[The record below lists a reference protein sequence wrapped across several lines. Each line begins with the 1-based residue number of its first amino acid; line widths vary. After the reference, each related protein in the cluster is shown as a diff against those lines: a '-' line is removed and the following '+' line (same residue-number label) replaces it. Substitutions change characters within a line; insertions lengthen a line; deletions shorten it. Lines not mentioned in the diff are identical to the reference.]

1 MAKTLT
7 PLDCHALINLMVQQA
22 TGQANITATDTSSFI
37 SAGETILSTGMENVY
52 NAINMVLGRTII
64 AARPYSAK
72 LAIMD
77 AVDTGVYT
85 SRIRKISYYSRQALP
100 DGWHNTNLYTNL
112 ADGFTNG
119 QNESGG
125 TPQSTKSMWEQHQAM
140 PLEMNFAGQNVWQK
154 CITMYENQVKTAFRS
169 EADFAAFVS
178 GYLTEHQN
186 DIESEK
192 EAWRRA
198 ALLNK
203 IGALYD
209 APATENSV
217 INLTAAY
224 NAEFGTSYSSQDL
237 RTTYLKDFLAYF
249 VSVVKLESKFM
260 AERSV
265 DRHWAVPKT
274 VGADTYNILRHTPYA
289 DQRLYLYSPLFTSAE
304 SLVLPQIFNDELLR
318 IDKQYEEI
326 TYWQSQ
332 QARASVSVTP
342 AVTNRSTGVQ
352 EAGTPVALDYVVGL
366 LVDKDALMTNFQMES
381 VNTTP
386 LEARKGYR
394 NTWLSMMKGA
404 INDPT
409 ENGVLFIMAD

>member
-7 PLDCHALINLMVQQA
+7 PLDCHALINLMVKQA
-22 TGQANITATDTSSFI
+22 TGQASITATDTSSFI
-37 SAGETILSTGMENVY
+37 SAGETILSTGMENVF
-52 NAINMVLGRTII
+52 NAVNMVLGRTII

-77 AVDTGVYT
+77 SEDTGVYT
-85 SRIRKISYYSRQALP
+85 SRIRKISYYAKNALP

-112 ADGFTNG
+112 AEGFTNG

-209 APATENSV
+209 APAAENSV
-217 INLTAAY
+217 INLTASY
-224 NAEFGTSYSSQDL
+224 NSTFGTNYTSQDL
-237 RTTYLKDFLAYF
+237 RTTYLKDFLAFF
-249 VSVVKLESKFM
+249 VSVLKLESKFM
-260 AERSV
+260 TERSAS
-265 DRHWAVPKT
+265 RHWTVQKT
-274 VGADTYNILRHTPYA
+274 VGGDTYDILRHTPYE

-304 SLVLPQIFNDELLR
+304 SLVLPQIFHDELLK

-332 QARASVSVTP
+332 QSRAAVSVTP
-342 AVTNRSTGVQ
+342 AVTNRTTGVQ
-352 EAGTPVALDYVVGL
+352 EAGTAVSLDYVVGL

-409 ENGVLFIMAD
+409 ENGVLFIMKD